1 VLDLAVQSGM
11 IQTKEPEMKRLGFA
25 LLALGGLCAYAP
37 AQEKPAAT
45 AAGAQAVRGVEDPRA
60 FVEQFYAAYETYPN
74 GPEWPAF
81 AYSDRLRAL
90 FEAYE
95 TWTADHED
103 LVGAL
108 DFDWWVNAQ
117 EWELSDV
124 RVTESRPSANRRVVA
139 ARFSNAG
146 RPDEV
151 RFLFVRE
158 GSRWYL
164 DDAIEGTGRGDGGWT
179 LSALLR
185 ERAE

>member
-1 VLDLAVQSGM
+1 
-11 IQTKEPEMKRLGFA
+11 MKRSSLA
-25 LLALGGLCAYAP
+25 LLALVGLCAAAS
-37 AQEKPAAT
+37 AQQKPAPNL
-45 AAGAQAVRGVEDPRA
+45 AAAEAARGVRDPRA

-74 GPEWPAF
+74 GPEWPAY

-95 TWTADHED
+95 TWTAGHED

-124 RVTESRPSANRRVVA
+124 RVTERREGAHRRIVA

-146 RPDEV
+146 RPDEI
-151 RFLFVRE
+151 RFLFVRQ
-158 GSRWYL
+158 GGRWYL